1 MVPWRRLVHIYGGC
15 SEVCEFLG
23 DVAKCGEKTIT
34 DGAKC
39 GWDEVKCAW
48 AARKGSLGLAPCIGA
63 VFVLVAGGALCG
75 ANGPRVLHGFEG
87 LPNANCN
94 HVAVKTCWFQAPKAE
109 EFVKHAAECMWEPW
123 DCRAGDVKR

>member
-23 DVAKCGEKTIT
+23 DVAKCGEETVT

-48 AARKGSLGLAPCIGA
+48 AARKGSLGLAP
-63 VFVLVAGGALCG
+63 
-75 ANGPRVLHGFEG
+75 N
-87 LPNANCN
+87 
-94 HVAVKTCWFQAPKAE
+94 
-109 EFVKHAAECMWEPW
+109 M
-123 DCRAGDVKR
+123 